1 MATSPSPD
9 LIATEQ
15 PLPDTPA
22 KGTSPRLDAQ
32 LAQRL
37 ARLIDSQ
44 LGTLRER
51 LLARGLDVGDLQCHP
66 GIPPQGPR
74 TRVEQ
79 RWVDENA

>member
-1 MATSPSPD
+1 PLQVQAQFSQGRLSGH
-9 LIATEQ
+9 LWAEREQ
-15 PLPDTPA
+15 T
-22 KGTSPRLDAQ
+22 
-32 LAQRL
+32 

-44 LGTLRER
+44 LGALRQR
-51 LLARGLDVGDLQCHP
+51 LLERGLDVGDLECHP